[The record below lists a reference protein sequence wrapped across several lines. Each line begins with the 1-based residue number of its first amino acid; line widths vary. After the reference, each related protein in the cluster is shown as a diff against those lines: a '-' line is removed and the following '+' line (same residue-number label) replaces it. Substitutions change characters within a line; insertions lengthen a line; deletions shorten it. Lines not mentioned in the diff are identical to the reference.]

1 MLNLFRMNLRSVF
14 RDKGVYICL
23 GVIFLIVLIGIGTMK
38 MVVSAVPE
46 GQESAAEEAED
57 GGVAVKK
64 KVEFAGMNLG
74 MEFEADDVKDA
85 REFQNMS
92 QTEFIGNLLFSGGLM
107 AALMA
112 VFGSTVICGDFTS
125 GVAKNI
131 FSYHAKRGKYVVS
144 KLFTMAVVSAFYM
157 TALVLL
163 TLLAYKMMGMHSSI
177 GDVKKLLLMLTVGW
191 FCLLGHSAQNL
202 LFCIL
207 TGNAVVSS
215 ILSVACGIG
224 AAAGILNFAASYLGF
239 QVVQFLPAYN
249 LMSVVFISGKDVR
262 ITSGLMSF
270 VEGSQE
276 PNAVLAIAT
285 ALIWAVFYV
294 VVSDYVLKKKDIC

>member
-92 QTEFIGNLLFSGGLM
+92 QTEFIG
-107 AALMA
+107 
-112 VFGSTVICGDFTS
+112 D
-125 GVAKNI
+125 
-131 FSYHAKRGKYVVS
+131 
-144 KLFTMAVVSAFYM
+144 LFTMAVVSAFYM

-215 ILSVACGIG
+215 ILSVTCGIG

-285 ALIWAVFYV
+285 ALIWTVFYV